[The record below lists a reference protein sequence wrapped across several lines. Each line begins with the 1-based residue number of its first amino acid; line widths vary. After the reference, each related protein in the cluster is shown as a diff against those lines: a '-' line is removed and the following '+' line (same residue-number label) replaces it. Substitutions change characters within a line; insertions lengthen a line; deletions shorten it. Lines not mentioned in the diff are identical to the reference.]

1 MSKVILIGAGGVG
14 TVVAHKMAQN
24 AEVFTD
30 ILIASRTK
38 AKCDALAEAI
48 GADPATFA
56 KTMEDWNA
64 AVAAQNDAATSR
76 KSWSTWPFPIKT

>member
-38 AKCDALAEAI
+38 ASDKPDDTSI
-48 GADPATFA
+48 PKISATVETGGRYC
-56 KTMEDWNA
+56 K
-64 AVAAQNDAATSR
+64 Q
-76 KSWSTWPFPIKT
+76 P